1 MRSKKKWAAVVVLL
15 AVVLTAVA
23 PGVTSRASGDFPNE
37 ATKPEAV
44 VTELLSPFE
53 GKPGETIQ
61 ITLPIKASKY
71 TIRKPVISLE
81 LKGEVERETENGTET
96 KKVDLPFELVSDFK
110 FARDDV
116 KDGTIIQNIVMGK
129 TTYVT
134 FSLKIKES
142 ARKGD
147 YNLGKMLFVTT
158 DSFNDYWEVEL
169 TQKPSIKIRVT
180 EERRLPEFRIIEQD
194 VPDSIKPED
203 EFSIGLKFQNDGE
216 LSASD
221 IKIRLT
227 GAEESGF
234 IPQELY
240 NTIEANILQ
249 PGGTVNADFAFKA
262 AKTMQSGVKSLKAII
277 DFTLDDGTTYQKETP
292 FYIEAADKEPVKVT
306 ENSDVQLVK
315 TTCPKS
321 VKPDGEVNIRLQYKN
336 KGEDPVTDVKVQ
348 LGGYS
353 EANLIPN
360 FIYDTVNLGELE
372 AGKAGTAEF
381 SLTAA
386 KSLTAGTKT
395 LTAKVTYKA
404 PDGTVYDN
412 TVSLFI
418 EGQVDEKKEDG
429 EGTDMELVSASYPKR
444 IGAEQSISIRLQYQ
458 NVGKKKV
465 TGVKV
470 QLGGY
475 SEAGFIPNFL
485 YDTVDLADLEA
496 GKSAIASFSLSS
508 AKSFTAGTK
517 NLTAKVTYTLPDGST
532 CHNTTSLFL
541 EGEVE
546 EEKKPV
552 TNSMPKLLVQD
563 YNLGVEKLMAGSE
576 FIFQFNVQNTH
587 SSAVADNI
595 KVTVSSEDGTFSIVE
610 GSSSF
615 LIPTIGAGE
624 VESCEIPLK
633 VKGDAATGGY
643 DLAIKFEY
651 EYAAKDENGNDI
663 SKSDSLDEK
672 LKIPVYSN
680 DRPMVSNIMVG
691 YWEPPRFGELTT
703 MSFEF
708 YNMGKSPLYNV
719 TATVEGDF
727 DAAGSMVMIGN
738 VDPGTGKS
746 WELNVT
752 PMVEGFGTGTLHISY
767 EDSNGNISTF
777 DESFESE
784 IQVIDNTPIDP
795 GFNDPN
801 GGMIDVDGNGV
812 SNTKKPILPVW
823 AFVLIQVA
831 LVLIAPLVTKSII
844 IKAYKKKQLKRL
856 DEELD

>member
-116 KDGTIIQNIVMGK
+116 KDGTIIQNIVMGR

-147 YNLGKMLFVTT
+147 YDLGKMLFVTT
-158 DSFNDYWEVEL
+158 DSFNNYCEVEL
-169 TQKPSIKIRVT
+169 TQKHSIKIRVT

-372 AGKAGTAEF
+372 AGKVGTAEF

-418 EGQVDEKKEDG
+418 EGQVDEKKE
-429 EGTDMELVSASYPKR
+429 EAEARTEELLEMVELTREK
-444 IGAEQSISIRLQYQ
+444 
-458 NVGKKKV
+458 GKK
-465 TGVKV
+465 
-470 QLGGY
+470 
-475 SEAGFIPNFL
+475 
-485 YDTVDLADLEA
+485 
-496 GKSAIASFSLSS
+496 
-508 AKSFTAGTK
+508 
-517 NLTAKVTYTLPDGST
+517 
-532 CHNTTSLFL
+532 
-541 EGEVE
+541 
-546 EEKKPV
+546 
-552 TNSMPKLLVQD
+552 
-563 YNLGVEKLMAGSE
+563 
-576 FIFQFNVQNTH
+576 
-587 SSAVADNI
+587 I
-595 KVTVSSEDGTFSIVE
+595 KTFS
-610 GSSSF
+610 
-615 LIPTIGAGE
+615 
-624 VESCEIPLK
+624 
-633 VKGDAATGGY
+633 
-643 DLAIKFEY
+643 
-651 EYAAKDENGNDI
+651 
-663 SKSDSLDEK
+663 
-672 LKIPVYSN
+672 
-680 DRPMVSNIMVG
+680 
-691 YWEPPRFGELTT
+691 
-703 MSFEF
+703 
-708 YNMGKSPLYNV
+708 
-719 TATVEGDF
+719 
-727 DAAGSMVMIGN
+727 
-738 VDPGTGKS
+738 
-746 WELNVT
+746 
-752 PMVEGFGTGTLHISY
+752 
-767 EDSNGNISTF
+767 
-777 DESFESE
+777 
-784 IQVIDNTPIDP
+784 
-795 GFNDPN
+795 
-801 GGMIDVDGNGV
+801 GGMIRRLGIAQALLNSQEILILDEPTAGLDPRERIRFRNIISSLSKCRTIILSTHIVSDVEYIADEILLMKEGALLATGDMGRMLEMVRGKVWECIVKPEDTERYQAYFNV
-812 SNTKKPILPVW
+812 SNLRNTEEGV
-823 AFVLIQVA
+823 
-831 LVLIAPLVTKSII
+831 
-844 IKAYKKKQLKRL
+844 RL
-856 DEELD
+856 RIVSDTRPMEEAQPADPDLEDVYLYHFRER